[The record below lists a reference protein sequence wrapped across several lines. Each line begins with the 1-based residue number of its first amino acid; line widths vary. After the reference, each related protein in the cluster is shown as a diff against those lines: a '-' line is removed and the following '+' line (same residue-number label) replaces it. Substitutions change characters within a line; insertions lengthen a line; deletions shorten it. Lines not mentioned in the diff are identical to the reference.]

1 MASNSVINGVGSPAF
16 SVMPKGIT
24 ISATTKRYKTYPD
37 MLSDKNP
44 PDLAYVADASADPT
58 VGSGGAFYRWTG
70 TSWKK
75 MYEEESMDQSFGID
89 EVNGKLDE
97 IAGDIESVKGVT
109 TTVEKYLKPVWIP
122 VERTKGQALYE
133 VNTTLGNYFAIRIT
147 DSDVNIFGS
156 EFKIDFISEI
166 VGAIYSNTIPMDQNN
181 CNIIVDVQV
190 DSPSKDVKIDVDG
203 IKHDTPTRLDVYWNG
218 TKAILD
224 PKVKQIT
231 ALKNEVEELEA
242 EIETLKKGSAN
253 VETTFVTSGTEEV
266 PAQVQLK
273 DDEWCVMTSPFIATL
288 PENPKN
294 GDSIHMSIEHGS
306 ANMKIV
312 TSDGATINGSSY
324 PCLVGVDE
332 NGIAIRYVSFYFVYN
347 AKTNNWLVL

>member
-1 MASNSVINGVGSPAF
+1 MASNSVINGVDSPAF

-24 ISATTKRYKTYPD
+24 ISATTKRYNTYTD
-37 MLSDKNP
+37 LLSDTNP
-44 PDLAYVADASADPT
+44 PDLAYVIDASADPT

-75 MYEEESMDQSFGID
+75 MYEEESMDQDFGID

-97 IAGDIESVKGVT
+97 LAGDVESVKSVA

-122 VERTKGQALYE
+122 VERTEGQALYE

-147 DSDVNIFGS
+147 DADVDAFGT
-156 EFKIDFISEI
+156 EFEIDFISEV

-190 DSPSKDVKIDVDG
+190 DSPSKGVKIVVDSV
-203 IKHDTPTRLDVYWNG
+203 KHDAPTRLDVYWNG

-231 ALKNEVEELEA
+231 ALKNEVAELEA
-242 EIETLKKGSAN
+242 EIEALKKESAN
-253 VETTFVTSGTEEV
+253 IETTFVTSGTEAA

-273 DDEWCVMTSPFIATL
+273 DDEWCVMTAPFVATL
-288 PENPKN
+288 PENPNN
-294 GDSIHMSIEHGS
+294 GDSIHMSIEHGNIHMTVV
-306 ANMKIV
+306 APEG
-312 TSDGATINGSSY
+312 TTINGQAK

-332 NGIAIRYVSFYFVYN
+332 AGDPISNISFYFVYN
-347 AKTNNWLVL
+347 AAQKNWIVL